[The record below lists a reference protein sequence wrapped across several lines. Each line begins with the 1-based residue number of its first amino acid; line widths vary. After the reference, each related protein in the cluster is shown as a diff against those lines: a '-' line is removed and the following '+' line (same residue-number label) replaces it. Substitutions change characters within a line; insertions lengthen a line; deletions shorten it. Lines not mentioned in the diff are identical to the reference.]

1 MSRADQELQTMT
13 TYRENYPEKYRNK
26 NSSGLHEAA
35 QAVSSFDG
43 TLVFVT
49 LFLCAFGLVMLF
61 STSSYEAQMEYGDSA
76 YYLKKQAFAI
86 ALGIIGMAA
95 FSHIRMST
103 LHRFQRGIYIFS
115 IFLVVLIPF
124 IGTEVNGAK
133 RWLRFGP
140 VSVQP
145 SEISKIAVIL
155 TTAAAICVLGKK
167 IQTFTG
173 WFKAML
179 PGFVQAVLIMLLTSN
194 MSSAILIMAIAFF
207 MATVASTRYRYM
219 LIAFFLVAVIA
230 AGYIAYVLKT
240 GGEGLDYHA
249 DRILAWLNPSEYSK
263 SGGFQTMQ
271 ALYGIG
277 SGGFFGK
284 GLGQSIQKLGTIPEA
299 QNDMIFSI
307 ICEELGLFGALSV
320 IFLFAVLAVRMYKIA
335 CSTRSLYSA
344 MVVIGVMTQITL
356 QALLNIAVVTN
367 ISPNT
372 GVTLPFISYGGTSVS
387 LLLVEVGMVLSVDR
401 TNRKLQNERPQS
413 VQ

>member
-1 MSRADQELQTMT
+1 MA
-13 TYRENYPEKYRNK
+13 TYRENYPDKYRRK
-26 NSSGLHEAA
+26 SSGSSGLYAA
-35 QAVSSFDG
+35 AHAVSSFDG

-76 YYLKKQAFAI
+76 YYLKKQAFSI
-86 ALGIIGMAA
+86 ALGIIGMLIVA
-95 FSHIRMST
+95 HIRMSV
-103 LHRFQRGIYIFS
+103 LHRLQKGIYIISF
-115 IFLVVLIPF
+115 FLVILVRF

-140 VSVQP
+140 VSIQP

-155 TTAAAICVLGKK
+155 TTAAVICMLGRE
-167 IQTFTG
+167 IQTFRG
-173 WFKAML
+173 WCIAL
-179 PGFVQAVLIMLLTSN
+179 VPGLIQAGAIQVLTSN
-194 MSSAILIMAIAFF
+194 MSSAILIMGIAFF

-219 LIAFFLVAVIA
+219 IIAFIAVAILA
-230 AGYIAYVLKT
+230 AAYIAIVLKT
-240 GGEGLDYHA
+240 GGEGMDYHA
-249 DRILAWLNPSEYSK
+249 DRILAWLDPSKYSK

-284 GLGQSIQKLGTIPEA
+284 GLGQSVQKLGTIPEA

-307 ICEELGLFGALSV
+307 ICEELGLFGALSI
-320 IFLFAVLAVRMYKIA
+320 IFLFVVLAVRMYLIA
-335 CSTRSLYSA
+335 RATRSLYSA
-344 MVVIGVMTQITL
+344 LIVIGVMTQITL

-401 TNRKLQNERPQS
+401 INRKLQNERPQS
-413 VQ
+413 V